1 MKFNYQARNT
11 TGQIQTGVVEA
22 TNKDIALDILKAHG
36 LYVTALEEVVL
47 PIYAKKVSF
56 FEFTTKKDIVIF
68 SRQLSIMLKSRI
80 PLVEIFQ
87 TIAKQTSKAGFREK
101 IMKIAEEVEGGS
113 SLSKALSAFPKIFSS
128 FYINMVK
135 SGEATGKLTDVFTYL
150 ADYLER
156 DYKFRSKIV
165 AALIYPAFILVV
177 FLIVGVIVVTFV
189 IPQLTKAL
197 AESGQQLPYITRLI
211 MGTSDFIRTKW
222 WLVVSVI
229 AILVIAFIRIIKT
242 PKGKKTIDTFL
253 LKVPLVGSFLKKFY
267 MTRFALN
274 LSTLVSGGLP
284 IAQSLQIA
292 GDVVGNT
299 VYKQIIFR
307 TRDEVRKGETISS
320 VLQNYPKIISPLFFQ
335 MVVVG
340 EKTGT
345 LENSLKN
352 VVDFYQSDTEK
363 SLDELT
369 RLIEPAMIV
378 VLGVVVAVL
387 MVGVILPI
395 YSTIGNIQ

>member
-189 IPQLTKAL
+189 IPQLTKTL

-345 LENSLKN
+345 LEASLKN

-378 VLGVVVAVL
+378 VLGVVVAIM

>member
-387 MVGVILPI
+387 MVGVVLPI

>member
-11 TGQIQTGVVEA
+11 NGQIQSGIVEA

-47 PIYAKKVSF
+47 PIYAKKITF
-56 FEFTTKKDIVIF
+56 FEFITKKDIVIF

-101 IMKIAEEVEGGS
+101 ILKIAEEVEGGS
-113 SLSKALSAFPKIFSS
+113 SLSKAISAFPKLFSS

-156 DYKFRSKIV
+156 DYRFRGKIM
-165 AALIYPAFILVV
+165 AALIYPAFILLV
-177 FLIVGVIVVTFV
+177 FIVVGVIVVTFV
-189 IPQLTKAL
+189 IPQLSKAL
-197 AESGQQLPYITRLI
+197 EETGQQLPYITRLI
-211 MGTSDFIRTKW
+211 IGVSDFVRTKW
-222 WLVVSVI
+222 WLVI
-229 AILVIAFIRIIKT
+229 AVLVVLVVLIVRALRTQKGKRII
-242 PKGKKTIDTFL
+242 DSFL
-253 LKVPLVGSFLKKFY
+253 LKVPLVGSFLRKFY

-284 IAQSLQIA
+284 IAQSLQIT

-299 VYKQIIFR
+299 VYKEIIFR

-320 VLQNYPKIISPLFFQ
+320 ILQNYPKAISPLFYQ

-345 LENSLKN
+345 LEASLKN

-369 RLIEPAMIV
+369 RLIEPALIV

-387 MVGVILPI
+387 MIGVVLPI

>member
-113 SLSKALSAFPKIFSS
+113 SLSKALSAFPKLFSA

-156 DYKFRSKIV
+156 DYKFRGKIV
-165 AALIYPAFILVV
+165 AAMIYPAFILVV

-197 AESGQQLPYITRLI
+197 AETGQQLPYITRLI
-211 MGTSDFIRTKW
+211 MGTSDFVRTKW
-222 WLVVSVI
+222 WIVVSAL
-229 AILVIAFIRIIKT
+229 AILVFAFIRIIKT

-253 LKVPLVGSFLKKFY
+253 LKVPLVGSFLKKLY

-284 IAQSLQIA
+284 IAQSLQIT

-320 VLQNYPKIISPLFFQ
+320 VLQNYPKVISPLFFQ

-387 MVGVILPI
+387 MVGVVLPI